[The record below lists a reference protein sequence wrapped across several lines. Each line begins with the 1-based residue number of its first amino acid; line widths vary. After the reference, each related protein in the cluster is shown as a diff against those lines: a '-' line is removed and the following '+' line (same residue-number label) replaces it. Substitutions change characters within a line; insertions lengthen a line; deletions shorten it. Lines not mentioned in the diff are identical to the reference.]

1 MVLLM
6 VRIVIVPIKT
16 LTFVFLI
23 IIEREVST
31 F

>member
-6 VRIVIVPIKT
+6 IRIVIVPIKT

-23 IIEREVST
+23 IIEREVSA